1 MNKPGPVF
9 VPHDGYNPHQDFSND
24 AQAPRNSA
32 VYQSNGTFGPS
43 FSDQQNVAFS
53 YSHSVIPGLG
63 LGGPNS
69 LAQPWA
75 GSNEYA
81 TSWQAQSQKLPLLT
95 STPPVVQTCHASVK
109 IPGLKGRRDDV
120 SEDGEVG
127 EDGEVEEDYEPA
139 DVHQRPTTVG
149 QMQKHSSTAAS
160 LVPDKA
166 YQQLANE
173 RDGSYSPHLSPQE
186 LSQQTLSGSQNRSH
200 TSAITTGD
208 QRSPN
213 QLRKDDLC
221 GLPNPKPA
229 RKLLKQDQLGHS
241 RLEDA
246 RKQAKDA
253 ILYLWPLDV
262 RFHHLLAEG
271 IDKAL
276 LKSLYQDLGLSA
288 DEPSQT
294 QKAIDDTSCV
304 VEAKYSES
312 TSNKKPEIEQS
323 EEFMSAAKDKS
334 EERKDRIARLL
345 AARGSKQ
352 SVSTAAVLQSQS
364 PMSLAADH
372 TKKQMQAQKIAP
384 AEAEVGMHTQT
395 QTKTQNHTQAEAQ
408 TQNKADKGAKSSM
421 SHLEKSKL
429 IQQKLAALKR
439 AREIPQSPNAT
450 QNESGNSG
458 HNEPS
463 LEASKAMNI
472 SGLSESIPGLSLSP
486 TKTGSESSEATGEPR
501 PAHNAAVSQRANH
514 TTAFDQNLKSRPFL
528 IDISDEEEDEGEEM
542 EIDSPAHPQSTQ
554 SILATTI
561 RHDASLSDPLP
572 VSESA
577 MSRGAQ
583 SPTSVP
589 MLSRSASGNNGGDLE
604 SMNKMIEEMKRKI
617 AEAEARKKAKTS
629 RQGSPALSQRHDS
642 FLEDNWDTTP
652 RQRSGEPRHGDLSAG
667 STPSP
672 TQSGRS
678 RSRVASERLPLL
690 EARRR
695 GRLEKL
701 RDLQAQ
707 VARIEMELENDKLEQ
722 EQLVED
728 MMDSDSEKDDAL
740 QPAMEEALAAK
751 AVQTPQIS
759 EEMDVTEDSLPEST
773 NMQHKE
779 QHAAL
784 IGPEQNAE
792 LPGQL
797 SVSCVPVF
805 FNDTTTIEDSK
816 INSDVAEAN
825 LGEMTATS
833 PSENAMAASHG
844 STSSKMDISQIDDT
858 PSVVQ
863 VDDEDVVMEDIAHS
877 VDENAEKDF
886 RDACEPLDVTQPP
899 LAAGNEPALLAR
911 PSSPAKDNKGP
922 PAFEQAIPAT
932 SSPPAASVLNTL
944 VHSVDDEAPSSSSR
958 RTSFLPY
965 ESPLQYFHAYRFHPS
980 FTQSV
985 AGGLRSLTYSNKID
999 VKKELCPDELASQS
1013 CPRGSDCD
1021 YQHFENIRAPVPQLK
1036 VGADSLHWTDDQ
1048 ILLQLGAAEPYE
1060 GQQREKYISGLKQLL
1075 TDYRN
1080 QNIRDFQIISQGVL
1094 DYRARFLG
1102 DKTKILP
1109 LGHITL

>member
-1 MNKPGPVF
+1 MNTPGHVY
-9 VPHDGYNPHQDFSND
+9 VPHDGYNPHQEFAND
-24 AQAPRNSA
+24 VQASRNSA
-32 VYQSNGTFGPS
+32 VYQSNGTFGAS
-43 FSDQQNVAFS
+43 FSDQQNVAFG

-63 LGGPNS
+63 LGGANS
-69 LAQPWA
+69 LAQPWT
-75 GSNEYA
+75 GPNECA

-127 EDGEVEEDYEPA
+127 EDGEVEKDYEPA
-139 DVHQRPTTVG
+139 DVLQRPITVG
-149 QMQKHSSTAAS
+149 QMQRHSSTVAS
-160 LVPDKA
+160 LVPDTA

-186 LSQQTLSGSQNRSH
+186 MSKHALPGSQNRSH
-200 TSAITTGD
+200 TSTSTTGS

-213 QLRKDDLC
+213 QLRKDYLC

-288 DEPSQT
+288 DESSQT
-294 QKAIDDTSCV
+294 RKAINDTSCV
-304 VEAKYSES
+304 VETKYSEP
-312 TSNKKPEIEQS
+312 TAKTKPEIERS
-323 EEFMSAAKDKS
+323 EESISAAKDKS

-345 AARGSKQ
+345 AAKGSKQ
-352 SVSTAAVLQSQS
+352 SVSTAAILQPQS
-364 PMSLAADH
+364 PVSLAADH
-372 TKKQMQAQKIAP
+372 AKNQMQAQKPAP

-395 QTKTQNHTQAEAQ
+395 QTQTQIHSNAEAQ

-450 QNESGNSG
+450 QNDGGESG

-463 LEASKAMNI
+463 LEASKAINT
-472 SGLSESIPGLSLSP
+472 SGLSESMPRFSLSP
-486 TKTGSESSEATGEPR
+486 AKISSESSEATGEPR
-501 PAHNAAVSQRANH
+501 PAHNAAVSQHANH
-514 TTAFDQNLKSRPFL
+514 PTAFDQNLKSRPFL

-542 EIDSPAHPQSTQ
+542 EIDSPAHPQTTQ
-554 SILATTI
+554 SMLATIT
-561 RHDASLSDPLP
+561 RHEALLTDSLP

-589 MLSRSASGNNGGDLE
+589 MLSRSASGNNGGNLE

-617 AEAEARKKAKTS
+617 AEAEARKKTKTS

-672 TQSGRS
+672 TQSQRP

-695 GRLEKL
+695 SRLEKL

-707 VARIEMELENDKLEQ
+707 VASIEMELENDKLEQ

-728 MMDSDSEKDDAL
+728 MMDSDSEKDEAL
-740 QPAMEEALAAK
+740 QPTIEEALTAK
-751 AVQTPQIS
+751 AVQTPLNS
-759 EEMDVTEDSLPEST
+759 GEMDVTEDSLPEST
-773 NMQHKE
+773 NTQHKE
-779 QHAAL
+779 QQAAL
-784 IGPEQNAE
+784 VGLEQNAE
-792 LPGQL
+792 LPDQL
-797 SVSCVPVF
+797 SAICVPA
-805 FNDTTTIEDSK
+805 FNDTATVENSK
-816 INSDVAEAN
+816 ISSDVAEVN
-825 LGEMTATS
+825 LGGTAATS
-833 PSENAMAASHG
+833 PRENAITASHE
-844 STSSKMDISQIDDT
+844 STSSKMDTSQIDDAL
-858 PSVVQ
+858 PVAQ
-863 VDDEDVVMEDIAHS
+863 VEDEDVVMEDIAHS
-877 VDENAEKDF
+877 ADEDAEKDI
-886 RDACEPLDVTQPP
+886 RNACEPPDVTQPS
-899 LAAGNEPALLAR
+899 LTAANEPALLAR
-911 PSSPAKDNKGP
+911 PSSPVKDNKGP
-922 PAFEQAIPAT
+922 PAFEQAAPAA
-932 SSPPAASVLNTL
+932 SSPPAASVPNTL
-944 VHSVDDEAPSSSSR
+944 VHSVDDKAPSSSSR

-965 ESPLQYFHAYRFHPS
+965 ETPLQYFHAYRFHPS
-980 FTQSV
+980 FTHSV

-1021 YQHFENIRAPVPQLK
+1021 YQHFETIQAP
-1036 VGADSLHWTDDQ
+1036 DDQ

>member
-1 MNKPGPVF
+1 MNKSGPVY
-9 VPHDGYNPHQDFSND
+9 VPHAGYNPHQDFAND
-24 AQAPRNSA
+24 AQASRNSA
-32 VYQSNGTFGPS
+32 VYQSNGTSGAS

-63 LGGPNS
+63 LGEANS
-69 LAQPWA
+69 LAQPWT

-81 TSWQAQSQKLPLLT
+81 TSWQAQSQKVPLLT
-95 STPPVVQTCHASVK
+95 STPPVVQTYHASVK
-109 IPGLKGRRDDV
+109 IPGLKGQRDDF

-139 DVHQRPTTVG
+139 DVHQRPIAVG

-160 LVPDKA
+160 LVPEIA

-186 LSQQTLSGSQNRSH
+186 LSRHALPGSQNCSH
-200 TSAITTGD
+200 TSTFTTGN
-208 QRSPN
+208 QRSLN
-213 QLRKDDLC
+213 QLRKDNLC
-221 GLPNPKPA
+221 GLPTPKPA
-229 RKLLKQDQLGHS
+229 RKLLKQDQLRHS

-271 IDKAL
+271 IDKVL

-294 QKAIDDTSCV
+294 QKAINDTSCV
-304 VEAKYSES
+304 VEANYSEP
-312 TSNKKPEIEQS
+312 TAKKKPETERS
-323 EEFMSAAKDKS
+323 EESISAAKDKS

-345 AARGSKQ
+345 AAKGSKQ
-352 SVSTAAVLQSQS
+352 SVSTAAVLQPQS
-364 PMSLAADH
+364 PVSLAADH
-372 TKKQMQAQKIAP
+372 TKKQMQAQKSAP

-395 QTKTQNHTQAEAQ
+395 QTHIQAEAQ
-408 TQNKADKGAKSSM
+408 TQNKADKGAKLSM
-421 SHLEKSKL
+421 SHVEKSKL

-450 QNESGNSG
+450 QNESSESG

-463 LEASKAMNI
+463 LEASKATNT
-472 SGLSESIPGLSLSP
+472 SELSESIPGLSLYP
-486 TKTGSESSEATGEPR
+486 AKTSSESSEATGEPR
-501 PAHNAAVSQRANH
+501 PAHNAAVSQRAKH
-514 TTAFDQNLKSRPFL
+514 PTAFDQNLKSRPFL

-542 EIDSPAHPQSTQ
+542 EIDSPAHPQTTQ
-554 SILATTI
+554 SMLPTI
-561 RHDASLSDPLP
+561 TRHDVLLSDSLP

-577 MSRGAQ
+577 MSRGAP

-652 RQRSGEPRHGDLSAG
+652 RQRSVESRHGDLSAA

-672 TQSGRS
+672 TQSRRS

-728 MMDSDSEKDDAL
+728 MIVSDTEKDEAL
-740 QPAMEEALAAK
+740 QPAIEEALTAK
-751 AVQTPQIS
+751 AAPTPQIS
-759 EEMDVTEDSLPEST
+759 EEMDGMEDSLPEST
-773 NMQHKE
+773 NTQHKE
-779 QHAAL
+779 RQAAL
-784 IGPEQNAE
+784 IGLGQNAE

-797 SVSCVPVF
+797 SDICAPVF
-805 FNDTTTIEDSK
+805 NDIATVENSK
-816 INSDVAEAN
+816 ISSDVAEAN
-825 LGEMTATS
+825 LGGMAATS
-833 PSENAMAASHG
+833 PSENAITASDG
-844 STSSKMDISQIDDT
+844 STSSKMDTSQIDDAL
-858 PSVVQ
+858 PVAQ
-863 VDDEDVVMEDIAHS
+863 VDDEDVVMEDVAQS
-877 VDENAEKDF
+877 ADEDAEKDTS
-886 RDACEPLDVTQPP
+886 DAREPPDVTQPS

-911 PSSPAKDNKGP
+911 PSSPVKDNKGS
-922 PAFEQAIPAT
+922 PALEQAIPAT
-932 SSPPAASVLNTL
+932 SSPPAASVPNTL
-944 VHSVDDEAPSSSSR
+944 VHLVDDEAPSSSSR

-965 ESPLQYFHAYRFHPS
+965 ETPLQYFHAYRFHPS

-1021 YQHFENIRAPVPQLK
+1021 YQHFESIRAP
-1036 VGADSLHWTDDQ
+1036 DDQ

-1109 LGHITL
+1109 LGQITL

>member
-1 MNKPGPVF
+1 MNKPGPVY
-9 VPHDGYNPHQDFSND
+9 VPHDGYNPHQDLAND
-24 AQAPRNSA
+24 AQASRNSA
-32 VYQSNGTFGPS
+32 VYQSNGTSGASFG
-43 FSDQQNVAFS
+43 DQQNVAFS
-53 YSHSVIPGLG
+53 YSRSVIPGLG
-63 LGGPNS
+63 LGGAIS
-69 LAQPWA
+69 LAQPWT
-75 GSNEYA
+75 GSNEHA
-81 TSWQAQSQKLPLLT
+81 TSWQAQSQNLPLLT

-127 EDGEVEEDYEPA
+127 EDGEIEEDYEPA
-139 DVHQRPTTVG
+139 DVHQRPINVG

-160 LVPDKA
+160 LVPDIA

-186 LSQQTLSGSQNRSH
+186 FSRHALPGSQNRSH
-200 TSAITTGD
+200 TSTFTTGN

-213 QLRKDDLC
+213 QSRKDDLC
-221 GLPNPKPA
+221 DLQNPKPA

-246 RKQAKDA
+246 RKKAKDA

-294 QKAIDDTSCV
+294 QKAVDDTSCV
-304 VEAKYSES
+304 VEAKYSEP
-312 TSNKKPEIEQS
+312 TSKKKPEIERS
-323 EEFMSAAKDKS
+323 EESISATKDKS

-352 SVSTAAVLQSQS
+352 SVSTAAVLQPQS

-372 TKKQMQAQKIAP
+372 TKKQMQAQKPAS

-395 QTKTQNHTQAEAQ
+395 QTHTQAEAQ

-450 QNESGNSG
+450 QNESGDLG

-463 LEASKAMNI
+463 LEASKATNT

-486 TKTGSESSEATGEPR
+486 TKTSSESSEAAGEPR

-514 TTAFDQNLKSRPFL
+514 PTAFDQNLKSRPFL

-542 EIDSPAHPQSTQ
+542 EIDSPAHPQTTQ
-554 SILATTI
+554 SILATTT
-561 RHDASLSDPLP
+561 RHDALLSDSLP

-583 SPTSVP
+583 SPTSIP

-672 TQSGRS
+672 TQSRRS

-728 MMDSDSEKDDAL
+728 MMESDSEKDEAL
-740 QPAMEEALAAK
+740 QPAIEEALTAK
-751 AVQTPQIS
+751 AVQTPPIF

-773 NMQHKE
+773 NTQHKE
-779 QHAAL
+779 QQAAL
-784 IGPEQNAE
+784 IGLEQNAE
-792 LPGQL
+792 LSGQL
-797 SVSCVPVF
+797 SAGCVPVF
-805 FNDTTTIEDSK
+805 NDTATVENSK

-825 LGEMTATS
+825 LGEMAATS
-833 PSENAMAASHG
+833 PSENAITASHG
-844 STSSKMDISQIDDT
+844 STSSKMDTSQIDDA
-858 PSVVQ
+858 PPVAQ
-863 VDDEDVVMEDIAHS
+863 VEDEDVVMEDIAHS
-877 VDENAEKDF
+877 ADEDAGKDT
-886 RDACEPLDVTQPP
+886 RDACEPPGVTQPS

-911 PSSPAKDNKGP
+911 PSSPVKDNKGP
-922 PAFEQAIPAT
+922 PAVEQATPAASSPTAT
-932 SSPPAASVLNTL
+932 SSPLAASVPNTL

-965 ESPLQYFHAYRFHPS
+965 ETPLQYFHAYRFHPS

-1021 YQHFENIRAPVPQLK
+1021 YQHFESIRAP
-1036 VGADSLHWTDDQ
+1036 DDQ

>member
-1 MNKPGPVF
+1 MNKPGSLY
-9 VPHDGYNPHQDFSND
+9 VPHDGYNPHQDFAND
-24 AQAPRNSA
+24 AQASRNSA
-32 VYQSNGTFGPS
+32 VYQSNGTSGAS

-63 LGGPNS
+63 LGGANS
-69 LAQPWA
+69 LAQPWT

-81 TSWQAQSQKLPLLT
+81 TSWQAQSQRLPLLT

-139 DVHQRPTTVG
+139 DVHQRPITVG
-149 QMQKHSSTAAS
+149 QLQKHSSTAAS
-160 LVPDKA
+160 PVPDIA

-173 RDGSYSPHLSPQE
+173 RDGSYSPRLSPQE
-186 LSQQTLSGSQNRSH
+186 LSKHALPGSKKRSH
-200 TSAITTGD
+200 TSTFTTGN
-208 QRSPN
+208 QRLPT

-221 GLPNPKPA
+221 DLPNPKPA
-229 RKLLKQDQLGHS
+229 KKLLKQDQLGHS

-288 DEPSQT
+288 DEPCQT
-294 QKAIDDTSCV
+294 QKAINDTSSV
-304 VEAKYSES
+304 VEAKYSEP
-312 TSNKKPEIEQS
+312 TSKKKPEIERS
-323 EEFMSAAKDKS
+323 GESMSAAKDKS

-352 SVSTAAVLQSQS
+352 SVSTAAVLQPQS
-364 PMSLAADH
+364 PMSFTADH
-372 TKKQMQAQKIAP
+372 TKKQMQAQKPAP

-395 QTKTQNHTQAEAQ
+395 QTQTQTRTQAEAQ
-408 TQNKADKGAKSSM
+408 TQNKEDKGAKSSM

-450 QNESGNSG
+450 KNESGDSG
-458 HNEPS
+458 HNESS
-463 LEASKAMNI
+463 LEASKATNT
-472 SGLSESIPGLSLSP
+472 SRLSESIPGLSFSP
-486 TKTGSESSEATGEPR
+486 TKASSESSDATGEPR
-501 PAHNAAVSQRANH
+501 PAHNAAVSQGANH
-514 TTAFDQNLKSRPFL
+514 PTAFDQNLKSRPFL

-542 EIDSPAHPQSTQ
+542 EIDPPAHPQTTQ
-554 SILATTI
+554 SILATTT
-561 RHDASLSDPLP
+561 RHDALLSDSLP

-589 MLSRSASGNNGGDLE
+589 MLSRSASGNNGGDLR

-629 RQGSPALSQRHDS
+629 RPGSPALSQRHDS

-652 RQRSGEPRHGDLSAG
+652 RQISGEPHHGDLSAG

-672 TQSGRS
+672 TQSRRS

-722 EQLVED
+722 EQLVGD
-728 MMDSDSEKDDAL
+728 MMDSDSEKDEAL
-740 QPAMEEALAAK
+740 QPAIEEALTAK
-751 AVQTPQIS
+751 DIQTPQVS

-773 NMQHKE
+773 NTQHKE
-779 QHAAL
+779 QQATL
-784 IGPEQNAE
+784 IGLEQNAE

-797 SVSCVPVF
+797 SASCVPVLH
-805 FNDTTTIEDSK
+805 DTASVENSK

-825 LGEMTATS
+825 LGEMAATS
-833 PSENAMAASHG
+833 PSENAITASHG
-844 STSSKMDISQIDDT
+844 STSSKMDTSEIDDA
-858 PSVVQ
+858 PPVAQ

-877 VDENAEKDF
+877 AEEDAEKDT
-886 RDACEPLDVTQPP
+886 RDACEPPDVTKSS
-899 LAAGNEPALLAR
+899 LAADNEPALLAR
-911 PSSPAKDNKGP
+911 PMSPVKDNKGP

-932 SSPPAASVLNTL
+932 SSPPAASVPNTL
-944 VHSVDDEAPSSSSR
+944 VHSVDNEAPSSSSR

-965 ESPLQYFHAYRFHPS
+965 ETPLQYFHAYRFHPS

-1013 CPRGSDCD
+1013 CPRGRDCD
-1021 YQHFENIRAPVPQLK
+1021 YQHFETIRAP
-1036 VGADSLHWTDDQ
+1036 DDQ

>member
-9 VPHDGYNPHQDFSND
+9 VPHDGYNPHQDFVND

-32 VYQSNGTFGPS
+32 VYQSNGTSGPS

-81 TSWQAQSQKLPLLT
+81 TSWQAQSQKSPLLT
-95 STPPVVQTCHASVK
+95 STPPVVQTCHASVN

-186 LSQQTLSGSQNRSH
+186 LSKYTLPGSQNRSH
-200 TSAITTGD
+200 TSTITTGN

-213 QLRKDDLC
+213 QLRKNDLC

-294 QKAIDDTSCV
+294 QKAINDTSCV
-304 VEAKYSES
+304 VEAKYSEP

-323 EEFMSAAKDKS
+323 EEFISAAKDKS

-364 PMSLAADH
+364 PMSFATDH
-372 TKKQMQAQKIAP
+372 TKKQMQAQKPAP

-395 QTKTQNHTQAEAQ
+395 QTKTQTHTQAETQ

-450 QNESGNSG
+450 LNESGNSG

-463 LEASKAMNI
+463 LEASKAMNT
-472 SGLSESIPGLSLSP
+472 SGLPESIPGLSLSP
-486 TKTGSESSEATGEPR
+486 TKTRSESSEATGEPR
-501 PAHNAAVSQRANH
+501 PAHNVAVSQRANH
-514 TTAFDQNLKSRPFL
+514 PTAFDQNLKSRPFL

-542 EIDSPAHPQSTQ
+542 EIDSPVHPQSTQ

-577 MSRGAQ
+577 MNRGAQ

-617 AEAEARKKAKTS
+617 AEAEARKKAKNS

-695 GRLEKL
+695 RRLEKL

-707 VARIEMELENDKLEQ
+707 VARIELELENDKLEQ

-740 QPAMEEALAAK
+740 QPAMEEALTAK

-773 NMQHKE
+773 NVQHKK

-784 IGPEQNAE
+784 IGLEQNAE

-797 SVSCVPVF
+797 SASCVPVF
-805 FNDTTTIEDSK
+805 NDTATVENSK

-825 LGEMTATS
+825 LGEMAATS
-833 PSENAMAASHG
+833 PSENAMTASHG

-858 PSVVQ
+858 PSVAQ

-877 VDENAEKDF
+877 ADEDAENDT

-932 SSPPAASVLNTL
+932 SSPPAASVPNTL

-965 ESPLQYFHAYRFHPS
+965 ETPLQYFHAYRFHPS

-1021 YQHFENIRAPVPQLK
+1021 YQHFENIRAP
-1036 VGADSLHWTDDQ
+1036 DDQ

-1060 GQQREKYISGLKQLL
+1060 GQQRENYISGLKQLL